1 MCLNTVY
8 ARPSSDLSKDTEAIL
23 LDYQKQRSTD
33 REATIRVTD
42 LMASIFTSN
51 LLPLVIGRGFALA
64 ALQWLPPIKNQLA
77 RQMMFGQR

>member
-1 MCLNTVY
+1 MCLNTVF
-8 ARPSSDLSKDTEAIL
+8 ARPSSAHSEDIEAIL
-23 LDYQKQRSTD
+23 MAYQKKRSSD

-42 LMASIFTSN
+42 LMASVFTSN